1 MEYMPQDTAPRARV
15 KADKRGLTTTSYAIL
30 GLLSVKPWS
39 AYELTGQMKRGMRF
53 TWPRAETR
61 IYQEPKHLVAH
72 GLARAKVER
81 NGLRSRTVYSIT
93 PKGRAALR
101 RWLTMP
107 SAPPQLECEALVRAT
122 FTEAGTTQ
130 DLLRTMRELREQ
142 ALGSYLQI
150 ADQAEDYLA
159 TGGPFPER
167 LPTIVL
173 VGKFIL
179 EYLAFLERYARW
191 AETQLETWPTDGT
204 VLAAPVAWDVLHD
217 AVADAHARRAAREQA
232 NRTTA
237 RR

>member
-1 MEYMPQDTAPRARV
+1 MKYVAQDTARHARV
-15 KADKRGLTTTSYAIL
+15 KQDKRALTTTSYAIL

-39 AYELTGQMKRGMRF
+39 AYELIGQMKRGMRF

-72 GLARAKVER
+72 GLARATVER
-81 NGLRSRTVYSIT
+81 SGRRPRTVYSIT
-93 PKGRAALR
+93 PQGRAVLR

-107 SAPPQLECEALVRAT
+107 SAPPQLECEAMVRAT
-122 FTEAGTTQ
+122 FAEAGTTQ
-130 DLLRTMRELREQ
+130 DLLRTMKELRDQ
-142 ALGSYLQI
+142 ALGSYLEI

-167 LPTIVL
+167 LPIIVL

-179 EYLAFLERYARW
+179 EYLAFLERFAGW
-191 AETQLETWPTDGT
+191 AETQLETWPVDGT

-217 AVADAHARRAAREQA
+217 AVADARARRAAPEQA
-232 NRTTA
+232 NRRNA

>member
-1 MEYMPQDTAPRARV
+1 MPQDTAAHDRVNRNKRA
-15 KADKRGLTTTSYAIL
+15 LTTTSYAIL

-53 TWPRAETR
+53 TWPRADTR

-72 GLARAKVER
+72 GLARAKIER
-81 NGLRSRTVYSIT
+81 TGLRSRTVYSIT

-101 RWLTMP
+101 RWLEMP
-107 SAPPQLECEALVRAT
+107 SAPPQFECEALVRAT
-122 FTEAGTTQ
+122 FAEAGTTQ
-130 DLLRTMRELREQ
+130 DLVRTMRELRNQ
-142 ALGSYLQI
+142 ALGSYLEI

-167 LPTIVL
+167 LPIIVL

-179 EYLAFLERYARW
+179 EYLAFLERCAGW
-191 AETQLETWPTDGT
+191 AEAQLETWPADGT
-204 VLAAPVAWDVLHD
+204 VLAAPVARDVLHD
-217 AVADAHARRAAREQA
+217 AVTDVRARRAAQEQA

-237 RR
+237 RH